1 MEISIRLLKDVQGT
15 VLTADENCPFD
26 AEKLEEIPVEQKGS
40 MFWVEYVDHNE
51 MLVKSVKKS
60 YLKDFQIT
68 EVDETKQTKT
78 DLGLNLTIEE

>member
-1 MEISIRLLKDVQGT
+1 
-15 VLTADENCPFD
+15 
-26 AEKLEEIPVEQKGS
+26 
-40 MFWVEYVDHNE
+40 

-68 EVDETKQTKT
+68 EVEETKQTKT